1 MNIKDVANT
10 PDKHRDTLIA
20 IARAGDGRWPEL
32 RRKLLAAGV
41 DEGWL
46 YNLELDARE
55 HHEVAREERL
65 ARPEPES
72 MGTDPDLLRRELE
85 KKFADYL
92 SLVLEAPQHLDAET
106 LLELLEEH
114 HETFRAQREIATPAE
129 RALSGVSSVGR
140 LFGADFFD
148 QNNKPPRRKVLLEQR
163 DMNEQP
169 APFLPLGKVG
179 LFVSPGGVGKTTV
192 LSQLAISVA
201 TGLPWLGFEVASPG
215 KVFLGLGE
223 EDKDEVHRRLHDA
236 GNLYGLGD
244 KDDAHNPMA
253 PSMARA
259 REHAAKNIHA
269 APLCGKIVP
278 LLEEEEES
286 AFMGELLEYLE
297 VHAGEDGWRLI
308 ILDPGSRF
316 MGIENENDNAQATR
330 FIQACERLAQAP
342 GQPTVII
349 AHHTNQPATR
359 EGAVDQTAAR
369 GASAF
374 VDGARWVASL
384 SPEIVPE
391 AWMRQRRVH
400 QAVLMRHLKSNYGP
414 RAKEVLL
421 LREPCGWT
429 AAGVDETRAFIE
441 AVKEEKAQR
450 QAEDKERAKLARE
463 AARASI
469 ADSESKDTESS
480 KKNYQGA
487 DIV

>member
-421 LREPCGWT
+421 LREPCGWDCRWRGRNPRLYRGSQGREST
-429 AAGVDETRAFIE
+429 APGGR
-441 AVKEEKAQR
+441 
-450 QAEDKERAKLARE
+450 
-463 AARASI
+463 
-469 ADSESKDTESS
+469 
-480 KKNYQGA
+480 
-487 DIV
+487 

>member
-259 REHAAKNIHA
+259 RE
-269 APLCGKIVP
+269 
-278 LLEEEEES
+278 
-286 AFMGELLEYLE
+286 ELLKLALTDDRVLDDPEPVTFVSSLDDSSVGIGMRVWCSTPDYL
-297 VHAGEDGWRLI
+297 G
-308 ILDPGSRF
+308 
-316 MGIENENDNAQATR
+316 
-330 FIQACERLAQAP
+330 
-342 GQPTVII
+342 
-349 AHHTNQPATR
+349 
-359 EGAVDQTAAR
+359 
-369 GASAF
+369 
-374 VDGARWVASL
+374 L
-384 SPEIVPE
+384 S
-391 AWMRQRRVH
+391 WDM
-400 QAVLMRHLKSNYGP
+400 
-414 RAKEVLL
+414 
-421 LREPCGWT
+421 T
-429 AAGVDETRAFIE
+429 E
-441 AVKEEKAQR
+441 AVKARFDDVGISIPFPQR
-450 QAEDKERAKLARE
+450 EIVQRAA
-463 AARASI
+463 
-469 ADSESKDTESS
+469 
-480 KKNYQGA
+480 
-487 DIV
+487 